1 MVCVAVWILRKREP
15 NLQRNFKVP
24 ALPVIATCGILINT
38 YLIINLSWEAQTL
51 SFSWLIIGMIVYFYT
66 VKEILN
72 FKMEALE
79 KPSRQNK
86 NRYKKLILI

>member
-1 MVCVAVWILRKREP
+1 
-15 NLQRNFKVP
+15 LQRNFKVP

-51 SFSWLIIGMIVYFYT
+51 SFSWLIIGMFVYFLYS
-66 VKEILN
+66 KRNSKLQN
-72 FKMEALE
+72 GGLE